1 MDYLKKAYDA
11 WQTADG
17 MKVTA
22 IGGALLA
29 AYSAARYL
37 ALSGAQHISVEVA
50 RERLRRQE
58 LKTVIDVR
66 TEAEYA
72 MGRYPYAFNVP
83 LGSISA
89 RRLRGIMK
97 SSPIL
102 VYCNTGHRARLAANK
117 LMKLGYPNVYY
128 ISGSYRELSAP

>member
-1 MDYLKKAYDA
+1 MDFIRQVYDA

-29 AYSAARYL
+29 AYSAARYV
-37 ALSGAQHISVEVA
+37 ALSGGRHIDSATA

-58 LKTVIDVR
+58 FKTVIDVR
-66 TEAEYA
+66 TETEYA
-72 MGRYPYAFNVP
+72 AGRYPYALNIP

-89 RRLRGIMK
+89 RRMRGIMK

-102 VYCNTGHRARLAANK
+102 VYCNTGHRARLAASK
-117 LMKLGYPNVYY
+117 LMKLGFTNVYY
-128 ISGSYRELSAP
+128 MSDSYRELSSP